1 MAERLV
7 IVGKG
12 MAATRLVEAL
22 SKQALGRYAI
32 AVIGEEPRRA
42 YNRVLLSSLLAG
54 EIGEAELELKP
65 ARWWKENGVTTL
77 YGQSV
82 VAIDRAAKSIGLS
95 DGKRLGYERLVLAV
109 GSQPVRLNLPGADK
123 AGVITFR
130 NIADIDAM
138 QAVAARGGHAV
149 VVGGGLLGIEA
160 AYGLAR
166 RGAKVTL
173 IHLMDRLMERQ
184 LDSDAGAL
192 LAEAAKPRGIEII
205 LEAQTEAVLGGAA
218 VTAVRLKDGRELP
231 ADLVV
236 FAAGIRPNTAL
247 ARDAGVAVNRGIV
260 VNDRLQTSDPDI
272 FAIGECAEHRGEVYG
287 LVQPAYEQ
295 AECLAAELAGGE
307 GRYGGSLT
315 ATNLKVSG
323 VNVFSA
329 GDFMGGEGTQH
340 VVLRDRARSRYRK
353 LVLRQEQLVGAVMFG
368 DTSDALWYRDLIEKR
383 YSIASIRDRLVFGQA
398 LCALELPR
406 AAA

>member
-32 AVIGEEPRRA
+32 AVVGEEPRRA

-54 EIGEAELELKP
+54 EINETELELKP
-65 ARWWKENGVTTL
+65 AQWWRDNGVTTL

-82 VAIDRAAKSIGLS
+82 VAINRTEKSVNLS
-95 DGKRLGYERLVLAV
+95 DGTRLGYQRLVLAV

-123 AGVITFR
+123 SGVITFR
-130 NIADIDAM
+130 NIADTDAM
-138 QAVAARGGHAV
+138 LAAASKGGNAV
-149 VVGGGLLGIEA
+149 VIGGGLLGIEA
-160 AYGLAR
+160 AYGMAR
-166 RGAKVTL
+166 SGAKVTL
-173 IHLMDRLMERQ
+173 VHLMDRLMERQ
-184 LDSDAGAL
+184 LDPDASAL
-192 LAEAAKPRGIEII
+192 LAEAVKGRGIEIV
-205 LEAQTEAVLGGAA
+205 LGAQTEAILGEAA
-218 VTAVRLKDGRELP
+218 VTGVRLKGGRELA

-236 FAAGIRPNTAL
+236 FAAGIRPNAEL
-247 ARDAGVAVNRGIV
+247 ARGAGIEVNRGIV

-272 FAIGECAEHRGEVYG
+272 FAIGECAEHRGEIYG

-295 AECLAAELAGGE
+295 ADILASELAGGE

-329 GDFMGGEGTQH
+329 GDFLGGEGTEQI
-340 VVLRDRARSRYRK
+340 VLRDRARPSYRK
-353 LVLRQEQLVGAVMFG
+353 LIVRQEQLVGAVMFG

-383 YSIASIRDRLVFGQA
+383 RSIAAIRDRLVFGRA
-398 LCALELPR
+398 LSELEPSR
-406 AAA
+406 PAA